1 MPRAVRRTDRETG
14 IDAARNLLA
23 SASYGV
29 LASVG
34 PDGQPYAVPLHYV
47 FAGDCIYFHCATEG
61 QKLDNI
67 RANPAVSFCVVGQT
81 TILPRK
87 FATEYESAV
96 AFGTATE
103 ISAGEKQE
111 ALLKI
116 LEKYSPGFI
125 AEGVKYIAG
134 KSEQTVVVR
143 IDIAHLTGKA
153 RR

>member
-1 MPRAVRRTDRETG
+1 MPRPVRRKDSETD
-14 IDAARNLLA
+14 IDEARNLLA
-23 SASYGV
+23 NCAYGV
-29 LASVG
+29 LASVDE
-34 PDGQPYAVPLHYV
+34 DGQPYAIPLHYV
-47 FAGDCIYFHCATEG
+47 FADQCIYFHCATEG

-67 RANPAVSFCVVGQT
+67 RSNPAVSFCVVGET

-103 ISAGEKQE
+103 IGAGEKQE

-125 AEGVKYIAG
+125 AEGIKYIAG
-134 KSEQTVVVR
+134 KNDQTTVVR
-143 IDIAHLTGKA
+143 IDIDHLTGKA

>member
-1 MPRAVRRTDRETG
+1 MSRPVRRKDRETSL
-14 IDAARNLLA
+14 DEARNLLA
-23 SASYGV
+23 SCAYGV

-34 PDGQPYAVPLHYV
+34 ENGRPYAIPLHYV
-47 FAGDCIYFHCATEG
+47 FAGGCIYFHCATEG

-67 RANPAVSFCVVGQT
+67 RANPAVSFCVVGET
-81 TILPRK
+81 TILPGK

-96 AFGTATE
+96 VFGTATE
-103 ISAGEKQE
+103 IGAGEKQE

-134 KSEQTVVVR
+134 KNDQTAVVR
-143 IDIAHLTGKA
+143 IDIDHLTGKA